1 MGKII
6 AISNHKGGVGKTTTA
21 ISLSAA
27 FVLHN
32 KHVLLIDMDPQ
43 GNCAGGLG
51 LDNSLFTYTIADA
64 LSKKCNIDKAIV
76 KTTFKN
82 LDLLPSNVNLAIVE
96 TKIHEAEPFKILK
109 HLLKK
114 VINSYDYIIIDT
126 PPSFGYLSIS
136 SLIAADEVLIP
147 VQCEYFALEGVAQ
160 ILATISNVQQMYNED
175 LSILGF
181 VMTMYDSRL
190 KLATDVTM
198 EIRGLFKEK
207 TFVTQIPKNN
217 SIVEAQKEGIP
228 ITFYRPNASGAVAY
242 MSLAREILNYEEEH
256 TSK

>member
-1 MGKII
+1 MGRII

-21 ISLSAA
+21 LSLSAA
-27 FVLHN
+27 FVAYN
-32 KHVLLIDMDPQ
+32 KHVLLVDMDPQ

-51 LDNSLFTYTIADA
+51 LDASLFEYTLSDA
-64 LSKKCNIDKAIV
+64 LSKNCSINMAIH
-76 KTTFKN
+76 KTIFKN
-82 LDLLPSNVNLAIVE
+82 LDILPSMVNLAIIE

-109 HLLKK
+109 NLLKK
-114 VINSYDYIIIDT
+114 IQNLYDFIIIDT
-126 PPSFGYLSIS
+126 PPSFGFLSIS
-136 SLIAADEVLIP
+136 SLVAADEVLIP

-160 ILATISNVQQMYNED
+160 ILATISNVQQMYNND

-217 SIVEAQKEGIP
+217 SIVEASKEGTP
-228 ITFYRPNASGAVAY
+228 VTFYRPNSSGSIAY
-242 MSLAREILNYEEEH
+242 MSLAREILNYEEQAI
-256 TSK
+256 SK